1 MTRPPAYM
9 KINLSNPDQFL
20 SGEFKLYYQ
29 IYQNQVQQIEQL
41 KQVQGRT
48 AKSQARIDALI
59 KAKEHNA
66 VLLDDIVKAIRPRV
80 NLDYLF
86 SQSNFDTGRGSNN
99 THTYLK
105 DFRYMRR
112 DWCGLPEGEM
122 QVEVI
127 AGALKKQ
134 CAEHAIDLD
143 SILFL
148 GAGLGR
154 IAFEHNDLFKK
165 VYALDKSFSMVHHF
179 NKLLEEDITFYEI
192 NELNILKPED
202 ATQKHQASL
211 RYASPEALAN
221 KDRFE
226 YFVGDAMSMSFED
239 HALSCITS
247 VFFTDVIALMLY
259 LEEVKRVL
267 KPGGLYIHFGPLDY
281 FFSDR
286 SEMLSAEE
294 IKDDFEANGFETMHE
309 EVIELPHMSSDLL
322 MSKRVYRNWFFVAR
336 KVENVATGFDTTAVY
351 EINQPV
357 YIQEKRQLGSEE
369 TIEKEL
375 VNGKGEAFAG
385 AGSIEN
391 LLEYMDGKN
400 SIQEVLEKVK
410 AAYDLGAEDL
420 EQIAGIFKMLFEK
433 EFLKRKK

>member
-29 IYQNQVQQIEQL
+29 IYQNQIQQIKQL
-41 KQVQGRT
+41 QQTSGRT

-59 KAKEHNA
+59 EAKEHNA
-66 VLLDDIVKAIRPRV
+66 VLLYDIVKAIRPRV

-99 THTYLK
+99 TYAYLK
-105 DFRYMRR
+105 DFRYLRR
-112 DWCGLPEGEM
+112 DWCGLPAGEK

-127 AGALKKQ
+127 AGALKAQ
-134 CAEHAIDLD
+134 CAKHAVDLEAA
-143 SILFL
+143 LFL

-179 NKLLEEDITFYEI
+179 NRLLQGDITFYEI
-192 NELNILKPED
+192 NELNIMKPED
-202 ATQKHQASL
+202 ATQQHPASL
-211 RYASPEALAN
+211 NYASPEALAH

-226 YFVGDAMSMSFED
+226 YFVGDAMALSFAK
-239 HALSCITS
+239 HSLSCITS
-247 VFFTDVIALMLY
+247 VFFTDVIALKLY

-294 IKDDFEANGFETMHE
+294 IKDDFVANGFETVHE
-309 EVIELPHMSSDLL
+309 EMIELPHMSSELF

-336 KVENVATGFDTTAVY
+336 KVSEVVGQFDPKAVY
-351 EINQPV
+351 EINPPI
-357 YIQEKRQLGSEE
+357 YLQEKRLLGSEE
-369 TIEKEL
+369 VVEKEL
-375 VNGKGEAFAG
+375 VNDQGEAFAG
-385 AGSIEN
+385 AGSIES
-391 LLEYMDGKN
+391 LLAFLNGKDTM
-400 SIQEVLEKVK
+400 EVVLEKIRQD
-410 AAYDLGAEDL
+410 YDLETKDV
-420 EQIAGIFKMLFEK
+420 EQIRGIFEMLFEK
-433 EFLKRKK
+433 KFIQRQ